1 MNIGGLSLKREWCY
15 GKEGLLSALRKMVVY
30 SRRKNKRNYLHLV
43 SQMPKRKKNNFR
55 AFEPIVVRAS
65 GLLLAHFVFEEF

>member
-1 MNIGGLSLKREWCY
+1 LRE
-15 GKEGLLSALRKMVVY
+15 MVVY

-55 AFEPIVVRAS
+55 AFEPISMLDQYACWLILFLRS
-65 GLLLAHFVFEEF
+65 FEDGVEGSQRNLYRC